1 MTWGLP
7 EGNLSRSDSEV
18 SAVMAATVIL
28 ALLIGLVPG
37 INFSPSASSSSS
49 LRSMLEAKSF
59 LRGTSTGRASDFPTQ

>member
-28 ALLIGLVPG
+28 ALLIGLVPD
-37 INFSPSASSSSS
+37 I
-49 LRSMLEAKSF
+49 LYQL
-59 LRGTSTGRASDFPTQ
+59 FPFGL